1 MNHSE
6 NKKQQHGSDAEDK
19 ALDKL
24 EEMWDRQILK
34 GDDEFYESRIRSKPE
49 GTKDDLKGQAIAA
62 FVILKEGFDAS
73 QWAEEKLKE
82 HVQHH
87 NTNI

>member
-6 NKKQQHGSDAEDK
+6 NKKQQHARDAEDK

-34 GDDEFYESRIRSKPE
+34 GDDEFYESRIQSKSKKENPDFKS
-49 GTKDDLKGQAIAA
+49 KDEPVNQRRRTRRKI
-62 FVILKEGFDAS
+62 
-73 QWAEEKLKE
+73 
-82 HVQHH
+82 
-87 NTNI
+87 

>member
-49 GTKDDLKGQAIAA
+49 GTKDDLKGQH
-62 FVILKEGFDAS
+62 DP
-73 QWAEEKLKE
+73 
-82 HVQHH
+82 VQKRRR
-87 NTNI
+87 TGRKM